1 MMVSALRH
9 EDGCSMRLACRLGR
23 LAKESEFLAG
33 DTGQSIFGAIHT
45 ILPESPFTS
54 FARSFK
60 EVVNDEDESSC
71 NQECFRCISI

>member
-1 MMVSALRH
+1 MVSALRH

-23 LAKESEFLAG
+23 LAKETEFLSG
-33 DTGQSIFGAIHT
+33 DTGQSIFGAVHS

-60 EVVNDEDESSC
+60 EVVNDEDDSSC
-71 NQECFRCISI
+71 KQECFRCISI